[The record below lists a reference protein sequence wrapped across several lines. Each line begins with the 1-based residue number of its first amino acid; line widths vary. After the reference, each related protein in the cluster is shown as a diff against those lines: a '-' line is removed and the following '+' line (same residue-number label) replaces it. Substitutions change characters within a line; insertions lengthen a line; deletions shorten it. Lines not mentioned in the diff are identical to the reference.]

1 MVAAMKGMIMMAR
14 MRAAVKMP
22 VPKGG
27 PANRKPMPGSSPSV
41 SMMAGCTVVAMI
53 GTMTK
58 KPHMP

>member
-1 MVAAMKGMIMMAR
+1 MNGMIMIAR
-14 MRAAVKMP
+14 IKAAVNRP

-27 PANRKPMPGSSPSV
+27 PLNKKPMTGSVPTV
-41 SMMAGCTVVAMI
+41 SIRNGKMVWAMI

>member
-1 MVAAMKGMIMMAR
+1 MNGMTITAR
-14 MRAAVKMP
+14 ISAAVKMP

-27 PANRKPMPGSSPSV
+27 PANRSSSTGMPSSESITNGWMYCDM
-41 SMMAGCTVVAMI
+41 S